1 MTHNFVKF
9 RAPVCV
15 WIVTKYFVK
24 ILLWL
29 TIELCGLHTELIFIT
44 NKNALDQTKLCQL

>member
-1 MTHNFVKF
+1 MLLSSFLLS
-9 RAPVCV
+9 CV
-15 WIVTKYFVK
+15 ECNIVTKYFVK